1 MKISVHTDMR
11 MIKKIGETFGEIA
24 FPVTCA
30 CCGSSTSGN
39 NRYIC
44 HWCTYKRFER
54 AEIDLGE
61 IKPENVSFVYAM
73 WHFDKGGYLQDLLH
87 NLKYNFLRG
96 VGEELGKILAQRF
109 LESANQELK
118 ELIDLNK
125 PIIIP
130 VPLHKSKK
138 RQRGYNQ
145 ARAVSLG
152 ISMITNWEVIG
163 EDQVIRRKKTQ
174 TQTGLNTSQRNKN
187 LKDAFLVKD
196 QNVLAGR
203 FSVIVDDVFTTGAT
217 TFELANTIDSGSE
230 AKTGIL
236 TVAKA

>member
-1 MKISVHTDMR
+1 
-11 MIKKIGETFGEIA
+11 
-24 FPVTCA
+24 
-30 CCGSSTSGN
+30 
-39 NRYIC
+39 
-44 HWCTYKRFER
+44 
-54 AEIDLGE
+54 
-61 IKPENVSFVYAM
+61 
-73 WHFDKGGYLQDLLH
+73 
-87 NLKYNFLRG
+87 
-96 VGEELGKILAQRF
+96 
-109 LESANQELK
+109 
-118 ELIDLNK
+118 
-125 PIIIP
+125 
-130 VPLHKSKK
+130 
-138 RQRGYNQ
+138 
-145 ARAVSLG
+145 
-152 ISMITNWEVIG
+152 MITNWEVIG